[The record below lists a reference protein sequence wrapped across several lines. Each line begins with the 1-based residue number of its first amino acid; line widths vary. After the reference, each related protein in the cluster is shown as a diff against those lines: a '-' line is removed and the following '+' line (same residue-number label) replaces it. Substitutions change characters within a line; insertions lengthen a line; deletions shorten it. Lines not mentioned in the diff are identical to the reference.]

1 MAEASAQGMPMLR
14 FAIAGLGTAGC
25 MMLPAV
31 HKHSHLQLTAAAD
44 IDAEPLEHF
53 HRDFQVEIHRSVAD
67 LCQSPNVDAI
77 YMATPTH
84 LHTEHALMA
93 LEQGKH
99 VVLEKPMALTLDDAE
114 TMIQTAERRG
124 VQLVVGHSHSF
135 ERPIRAMREIVQSGE
150 LGRLRMLHNWYF
162 TDWMYRP
169 RHAGELDTRMG
180 GGVTFR
186 QGSHQ
191 FDIIRM
197 IGGGVLRSV
206 RAMTGV
212 WDAQRPTEGS
222 HVVYLEFEDGTPATA
237 VYNGYDRFHTTELT
251 FGVGEQGQLANLS
264 AYGRARGALRALQ
277 GVDAEATLKRAS
289 AQYGGARSRQA
300 SDPAPHPPFYGL
312 TLVSCEHG
320 DIRQS
325 ADGLTI
331 YGENDKRTIP
341 LATDETGR
349 DAVVRELYDAVVHHR
364 PPVHNGRWGKA
375 NLEVCLAVLES
386 AQKRQ
391 EIPLSHQ
398 IATQD

>member
-1 MAEASAQGMPMLR
+1 MLR

-31 HKHSHLQLTAAAD
+31 QKHPHLQLTAAAD
-44 IDAEPLEHF
+44 ADPEPLEHF
-53 HRDFQVEIHRSVAD
+53 QRDFQVDIHCSVAD
-67 LCQSPNVDAI
+67 LCQNPNVDAI
-77 YMATPTH
+77 YIATPTH

-93 LEQGKH
+93 LEHGKH

-114 TMIQTAERRG
+114 QMIQTAERCG

-135 ERPIRAMREIVQSGE
+135 ERPIRAMREMVQSGE

-169 RHAGELDTRMG
+169 RNAGELDTQLG

-197 IGGGVLRSV
+197 IGGGLVRSV

-237 VYNGYDRFHTTELT
+237 VYSGYDRFHTTELT

-264 AYGRARGALRALQ
+264 AYGRARQALRELQ
-277 GVDAEATLKRAS
+277 GTDAEASLKRSS

-300 SDPAPHPPFYGL
+300 ASPAPHPPFYGL
-312 TLVSCEHG
+312 TLASCEHG

-325 ADGLTI
+325 ADGLTV
-331 YGENDKRTIP
+331 YGEHDKREIP
-341 LATDETGR
+341 LPTDESGR
-349 DAVVRELYDAVVHHR
+349 DAVVRELYDAAVHHR
-364 PPVHNGRWGKA
+364 PPVHSGRWGKA

-386 AQKRQ
+386 AQQRR
-391 EIPLSHQ
+391 EIFLSHQ
-398 IATQD
+398 IAPQT

>member
-1 MAEASAQGMPMLR
+1 MAEGQDTPTLR

-31 HKHSHLQLTAAAD
+31 HKHPHMQLTAAAD
-44 IDAEPLEHF
+44 VDAEPLEHVQ
-53 HRDFQVEIHRSVAD
+53 RDLQVEIHRTVAE

-77 YMATPTH
+77 YLATPTH

-114 TMIQTAERRG
+114 RMIQTAERCG

-169 RHAGELDTRMG
+169 RNVGELNTALG

-197 IGGGVLRSV
+197 IGGGLVRSV

-222 HVVYLEFEDGTPATA
+222 HVVYLEFEDGTPAAA
-237 VYNGYDRFHTTELT
+237 VYSGYDRFHTAEIT

-264 AYGRARGALRALQ
+264 AYGRARQALRSLE
-277 GVDAEATLKRAS
+277 GDDAEASLKRAS
-289 AQYGGARSRQA
+289 AQYGGARSRQP
-300 SDPAPHPPFYGL
+300 SEPAPHPPFYGL
-312 TLVSCEHG
+312 TLASCERG

-331 YGENDKRTIP
+331 YGEHNKRDIP
-341 LATDETGR
+341 LDTGETGR

-364 PPVHNGRWGKA
+364 PPAHSGRWGKS

-391 EIPLSHQ
+391 EIVLAHQ
-398 IATQD
+398 IAAPA